1 MKRNFRT
8 MMKKGWPL
16 GVLLLSFALFLV
28 VIGYRTQQASHA
40 ADYNIVDD
48 EGIPVPTSG
57 DYILRR
63 ATATFSLSDLAAGDS
78 FKWSSLNPDILETN
92 PATETNPT
100 VSVAV
105 RNTGTAGLECRIT
118 HDDGSIETRTV
129 SIQVVFSINESFGTS
144 TVDGVKMTKI
154 RETDERRSIV
164 MDYNTGSTSLY
175 LGKSANTDPGKLN
188 LIFGD
193 ATSGNA
199 DWTSNN
205 PDVVRVNSETH
216 VISAVGVGRT
226 KLTVTYR
233 DGVNQYEDSIDVY
246 VRPAIRKTNSAGDRL
261 DNSSAIVP
269 MQDDDEI
276 WIPALF
282 ASNPLEG
289 ILDKVTWVIAKRSG
303 TTRTLVRDSLGNV
316 GTNGDDA
323 RLIYDSNKNTF
334 RMDAKAGQYVVMFY
348 VRGTYTT
355 FEEAQDADIFLGCD
369 PAYFNADVASKFA
382 DKNVT
387 ISIDGNY
394 NLADAFNISERAL
407 RSGDFQFNQGDAT
420 GGAFDDI
427 VSADFDKWVLTGLKQ
442 GTVEFTVQCRNR
454 PSETLPGVAQG
465 QTVHVKVTVTD
476 TFSLNV
482 SNATMAVGSR
492 LNLTGI
498 IGSGVYTDTSTFR
511 WETSDTDGNYI
522 SLSSNAQYATV
533 VAKRET
539 PSNQPVT
546 VRLFWT
552 DEQAV
557 TRVAACRIYVTTS
570 ATNIPL
576 DRTELEMEVESVEYL
591 DSGLRGEQNL
601 TWISADTDMVKVEPQ
616 QGNTQA
622 KLTAGKKTGTTVVT
636 VLNKDN
642 NVYATCRVTVTAA
655 INEISIEQGENLDT
669 VLSAGFVFLTAKYG
683 PANATNTKL
692 KWTTSDPTVATVDE
706 NGVVTLLKE
715 DTVWISVEPIFNPY
729 NLVARCCINI
739 RKNPVT
745 DIITDV
751 QEISMIAGD
760 QYAVQTTVVPS
771 DATDPTLLW
780 NTDSDKIAKVEGG
793 VITAVAPGDAN
804 ITVSNGTVFKIIKV
818 HVRNRLKKISFS
830 KNEYEIKEGD
840 TASLA
845 NAVTFDPKEHV
856 NTTLTWRS
864 SNTDVVQVDEEGNI
878 TGIKA
883 WGSATITCIPEDLG
897 LAGVITC
904 TVTVIEKD
912 VPAKGVTLEPSEATM
927 HVGETLQIRAIFD
940 PITATYQNLS
950 WSSTDETIA
959 KVDENGLVTGL
970 AEGAVSIAAIYR
982 DPITGTVKD
991 PIYCKITVEAPIVTA
1006 QSFKLTPEHRELYVG
1021 DNYTVV
1027 PVFTPENT
1035 TNQKVVFYSSDEE
1048 VAKID
1053 EDGVV
1058 TGIAEGSAVL
1068 IGRAEDGNTV
1078 ETCTVTVVK
1087 PPVPVEDFTVEPLEQ
1102 EVQVGSTFYIT
1113 PVFTPADASNQ
1124 KVKYQTSDEAIATV
1138 DENGLV
1144 TGIAIGQ
1151 TTIVCQ
1157 SVEGSIIATCKV
1169 TVIKPYVNVISFTIT
1184 PIEQEVQTGSTF
1196 QITPVFTPEDATNQ
1210 KVTYQSSDPSVATVD
1225 EKGVVTG
1232 VTKGNTAVI
1241 CQSDEGKIVVYCN
1254 VHVIEGVSLTLKPAA
1269 REIAIGKTFTIT
1281 KIINPIEA
1289 DPTATWES
1297 SDPAIATVTKNGK
1310 VKGIKKGS
1318 CVITCILTKYNV
1330 RATCE
1335 VTVATLKTT
1344 VSLNKTSIRMGTGT
1358 TYTLKAKI
1366 WSNNTRLPAVR
1377 WKTSKKRIASITQK
1391 GKIKAKRV
1399 GNTVITAVS
1408 RDKLKVKAQCKVR
1421 VIQRAKSIK
1430 IKPNYAI
1437 CYVGGTRQL
1446 SVVMQPKSTTL
1457 HSVTWESEDTS
1468 IATVENNGMV
1478 RGIAE
1483 GETRIVATTKDGG
1496 KKKAYCVLKVTEKV
1510 PATSIVVAQSELTLK
1525 KGDSTE
1531 LAYSVLPNNTSDN
1544 ISFASDNKRVAKVS
1558 KSGIVSAVG
1567 TGNCT
1572 ITIMS
1577 DGGVTSTVSVN
1588 VVALNR
1594 TSLTMRQFDT
1604 ETLTV
1609 YGANNASDVSWYSS
1623 NAKVATVEDGQVVGR
1638 SAGTTYIYATIKG
1651 CKMACKVTITNI
1663 K

>member
-8 MMKKGWPL
+8 MMKRGWPL
-16 GVLLLSFALFLV
+16 GVLLLSFALFLGV
-28 VIGYRTQQASHA
+28 TGYRAQQASHA

-63 ATATFSLSDLAAGDS
+63 ATATFSLSDLAAGDT
-78 FKWSSLNPDILETN
+78 FKWSSLNPDILATDS
-92 PATETNPT
+92 ATETSPT
-100 VSVAV
+100 VSVSV
-105 RNTGTAGLECRIT
+105 KNTGTAGLECRIT
-118 HDDGSIETRTV
+118 HADGSIETRTV

-164 MDYNTGSTSLY
+164 MDYGKTLY
-175 LGKSANTDPGKLN
+175 LGTSANTDPGKLN

-205 PDVVRVNSETH
+205 SDVVRVNSSTH
-216 VISAVGVGRT
+216 VISAAGVGRT

-246 VRPAIRKTNSAGDRL
+246 VRPEIRRDGPAGERL
-261 DNSSAIVP
+261 DNSSQIFT
-269 MQDDDEI
+269 MQDNDEI
-276 WIPALF
+276 WIPALLE
-282 ASNPLEG
+282 SNPLEG

-316 GTNGDDA
+316 GANGDDA
-323 RLIYDSNKNTF
+323 ELIYDSDTNTF

-348 VRGTYTT
+348 VKGTYST
-355 FEEAQDADIFLGCD
+355 FEEAQDANIFLGCD
-369 PAYFNADVASKFA
+369 PAYFNADVESKFA
-382 DKNVT
+382 DKDVT

-394 NLADAFNISERAL
+394 NLQDAFNISEKAL
-407 RSGDFQFNQGDAT
+407 SENFTFTAGDAT
-420 GGAFDDI
+420 GGAFNDI
-427 VSADFDKWVLTGLKQ
+427 VSVDYDQWTLTGRQQ

-465 QTVHVKVTVTD
+465 QTVHVKVRVTD

-482 SNATMAVGSR
+482 SNATMAVGSS

-498 IGSGVYTDTSTFR
+498 IGSGVYMDTSTFR
-511 WETSDTDGNYI
+511 WDTSDSDGAYI

-533 VAKRET
+533 VAKKET
-539 PSNQPVT
+539 PSDQPVI

-552 DEQAV
+552 DENAV

-576 DRTELEMEVESVEYL
+576 DRTEIEMEVESVEYL

-669 VLSAGFVFLTAKYG
+669 VLSAGFVFLRAKYG
-683 PANATNTKL
+683 PANATNTEL

-715 DTVWISVEPIFNPY
+715 DTVWISVEPVFNPY

-751 QEISMIAGD
+751 QEINMIAGD
-760 QYAVQTTVVPS
+760 QYAVQTTIVPS

-818 HVRNRLKKISFS
+818 HVRNRLNKISFTQ
-830 KNEYEIKEGD
+830 NEYEIKEGD

-845 NAVTFDPKEHV
+845 NAVIFDPKEHV
-856 NTTLTWRS
+856 NTTLAWTS
-864 SNTDVVQVDEEGNI
+864 SNSNVVQVDDEGNI

-883 WGSATITCIPEDLG
+883 GDIAMITCIPEDLG
-897 LAGVITC
+897 LAGAITC
-904 TVTVIEKD
+904 MIRVIGQD
-912 VPAKGVTLEPSEATM
+912 IPAKGVTLEPSEATM
-927 HVGETLQIRAIFD
+927 HVGEKLQIRAIFD

-950 WSSTDETIA
+950 WSSTDEEVAT
-959 KVDENGLVTGL
+959 VDKNGLVTGVK
-970 AEGAVSIAAIYR
+970 EGAVSIAAVYR
-982 DPITGTVKD
+982 DPITGVVWD
-991 PIYCKITVEAPIVTA
+991 PIYCKITVEAPLVEA
-1006 QSFKLTPEHRELYVG
+1006 ESFKLTPEHRELYVG

-1035 TNQKVVFYSSDEE
+1035 TNQKVAFYSSDET
-1048 VAKID
+1048 VAEID

-1144 TGIAIGQ
+1144 TGVALGQ

-1157 SVEGSIIATCKV
+1157 SVEGNIIATCKV

-1210 KVTYQSSDPSVATVD
+1210 KVTYQSSDASVATVD

-1232 VTKGNTAVI
+1232 VAKGNTTVI

-1269 REIAIGKTFTIT
+1269 REIAVGKTFTIT
-1281 KIINPIEA
+1281 KVINPIEA

-1297 SDPAIATVTKNGK
+1297 SDPAIATVTQNGK

-1330 RATCE
+1330 RATCD

-1358 TYTLKAKI
+1358 TYKLKAKI
-1366 WSNNTRLPAVR
+1366 WSNNTRIPAVR
-1377 WKTSKKRIASITQK
+1377 WLTSKKRIASITQK

-1408 RDKLKVKAQCKVR
+1408 RDRLKVKAKCKVR

-1446 SVVMQPKSTTL
+1446 SVVMQPRSATV
-1457 HSVTWESEDTS
+1457 HSVTWKSEDTS

-1496 KKKAYCVLKVTEKV
+1496 KKKAYCVIKVTEKV

-1531 LAYSVLPNNTSDN
+1531 LSYSVLPNNTSDD

-1577 DGGVTSTVSVN
+1577 EGGVTSTVAVN

-1609 YGANNASDVSWYSS
+1609 YGANNASDISWYSS
-1623 NAKVATVEDGQVVGR
+1623 NARVATVENGQVVGR
-1638 SAGTTYIYATIKG
+1638 SVGTTYIYATIKG
-1651 CKMACKVTITNI
+1651 CKMACKVTITKI
-1663 K
+1663 E